1 MANQNSYLALVDRLN
16 SFRMRA
22 KFFKFAEQF
31 FSLST
36 IIALAVLFLPVFF
49 LIEQEDNIF
58 RWLVSLAAGILAIF
72 VGYRFL
78 LKPLLGLLV
87 YRNIPSL
94 DLTALKIGQSLPEV
108 KDKLSNAYQ
117 LIRQLPEMHGESE
130 TLAWSAFDT
139 IHKSTETVNFNA
151 SIDTTMAKRR
161 FGWFSVALV
170 FLIGAYIIFPTNY
183 SNAVTLLLNPAM
195 KPKTEALQFA
205 VTPGNAEVVRGE
217 NLEISV
223 SVKNAQ
229 IEKAQIIAEY
239 KEGGFSETHSLL
251 HNAQSKFGH
260 TFENVTEAF
269 SYFVT
274 LENERSQR
282 YDVSVID
289 LPDVRELQVTLK
301 YPRYSQMQ
309 PLKLDPNVGNIS
321 ALKGTRVELS
331 VMPNKPVASAA
342 VIFTGGDTLQME
354 KNSELIEASFQ
365 VKDDDSYYISLR
377 DKQDLTNK
385 KPIVYQISTVPDQ
398 SPVVEIT
405 FPGKDIDID
414 ESMEIPVA
422 IAGEDDFGFSKLQI
436 AYEVI
441 PGGAET
447 QTQKGFVE
455 VPYQAHEGKL
465 QARYVWDL
473 LPLVLLP
480 DDAVDYQA
488 VLYDNDT
495 VTGPKAA
502 HSKKYRL
509 RFPSVREIF
518 NQTAEQ
524 QEESVE
530 SFEKMVEKTKEV
542 KENVNEL
549 IQEMMRQKELDWEEK
564 QHLKE
569 NLESQK
575 DVFDK
580 LQEAQDK
587 LEEMVDRL
595 ERNDLL
601 SLETVEKYQELQ
613 DLLNEIAT
621 PELQKMLDELQ
632 SAIENVDP
640 QQIRKAL
647 EELQASQDEFLKSM
661 EKTINMLK
669 QLQAEQ
675 RLDEAIKTV
684 EEMQKQQEQINQE
697 TAQAPDSSSL
707 SKLAQKEMQQQE
719 SLSDLQKALKDLQ
732 SRMGE
737 LPNMQMPEEGI
748 KKAQEMAADNAAL
761 QSEMRRMLQQ
771 LQRNQQQQAQQSGEN
786 VSQSLQEMYDQLSQ
800 TQQQMQQQQK
810 SQAMQALRRGS
821 RDLLQLSKK
830 QEQLGQQSGS
840 QSQATAD
847 HRKMADEQQ
856 NLLSGMQRVVNQ
868 LFEMSQNSFFMPPE
882 IARELGKSMQGMQ
895 GAIGELENQNG
906 RNAASQQ
913 GQAMQGLNG
922 AVAELRK
929 AMQAMNQ
936 GGGSGS
942 GMEQLMQ
949 RLMGISGEQQG
960 INQQTQGMGNQGQL
974 SMQQQAGLAR
984 LAAQQEALR
993 KSLQELAQE
1002 SGGKNEILGSM
1013 DKIAQDMGEVAKDLA
1028 NQNISRQTLER
1039 QRRILSRLLDAT
1051 RSAQQRDVSKK
1062 RRAETGKQYTSIDPG
1077 FLPSDLG
1084 EAQTK
1089 IQQDLLK
1096 ALRENYSK
1104 DYKILIQKYFEALA
1118 KELREKGEQ

>member
-1 MANQNSYLALVDRLN
+1 MANQSSYLALVDRLR
-16 SFRMRA
+16 SFRTRA

-31 FSLST
+31 FSILT
-36 IIALAVLFLPVFF
+36 IIALIVLLLPVFF
-49 LIEQEDNIF
+49 LFGQEDNVF
-58 RWLVSLAAGILAIF
+58 RWLVSMTAGIVAIF
-72 VGYRFL
+72 ISYRFF
-78 LKPLLGLLV
+78 LKPLGSLLV
-87 YRNIPSL
+87 YRNTPSL
-94 DLTALKIGQSLPEV
+94 DHTALKIGRSLPEV

-130 TLAWSAFDT
+130 ALAWSAFDT
-139 IHKSTETVNFNA
+139 IHNATKNADFNA
-151 SIDTTMAKRR
+151 SIDTAKAKRR
-161 FGWFSVALV
+161 FGWFAIALV
-170 FLIGAYIIFPTNY
+170 LLVGAYIIFPTNY
-183 SNAVTLLLNPAM
+183 SNAVTLLLDPAL
-195 KPKTEALQFA
+195 KPKADALQFVVA
-205 VTPGNAEVVRGE
+205 PGNAEVVRGE
-217 NLEISV
+217 DLEIAV
-223 SVKNAQ
+223 SVKNALV
-229 IEKAQIIAEY
+229 EKAQIIAEY
-239 KEGGFSETHSLL
+239 KEGGFSETYSLSNFSQNRFS
-251 HNAQSKFGH
+251 HK
-260 TFENVTEAF
+260 FENVTEAF

-274 LENERSQR
+274 LKNERSRR

-301 YPRYSQMQ
+301 YPRYSKMQ
-309 PLKLDPNVGNIS
+309 PLRLDPNVGNIN

-331 VMPNKPVASAA
+331 VMPNKQIASAA

-354 KNSELIEASFQ
+354 KSSELFEANFHI
-365 VKDDDSYYISLR
+365 KDDDSYFISLR
-377 DKQDLTNK
+377 DKQDLANK
-385 KPIVYQISTVPDQ
+385 NPIVYQISTVPDQ

-436 AYEVI
+436 EYEVI

-447 QTQKGFVE
+447 QAQKGSVE
-455 VPYQAHEGKL
+455 VPYQTRQGKL
-465 QARYVWDL
+465 QARFVWDL
-473 LPLVLLP
+473 LPLILLP
-480 DDAVDYQA
+480 DDAVDYRA

-502 HSKKYRL
+502 YSKKYRL
-509 RFPSVREIF
+509 RFPSMREIF
-518 NQTAEQ
+518 NRTAEQ

-530 SFEKMVEKTKEV
+530 SFEEMVERTKEV
-542 KENVNEL
+542 KESVNEL
-549 IQEMMRQKELDWEEK
+549 IREMMRQQELDWEEK
-564 QHLKE
+564 QQLKE

-601 SLETVEKYQELQ
+601 SLETIEKYQELQ
-613 DLLNEIAT
+613 ELLDEIAT
-621 PELQKMLDELQ
+621 PELQKMLEQLQ

-647 EELQASQDEFLKSM
+647 EELQASQEEFLKSL
-661 EKTINMLK
+661 EKTINLLK

-684 EEMQKQQEQINQE
+684 EEMQKQQEQINRE
-697 TAQAPDSSSL
+697 AAQAPDSSSL

-719 SLSDLQKALKDLQ
+719 SLSDLQQALKDLQ
-732 SRMGE
+732 SRMNE
-737 LPNMQMPEEGI
+737 LPNLKMPEEVI

-771 LQRNQQQQAQQSGEN
+771 LRRNQKQQAQQSGEN
-786 VSQSLQEMYDQLSQ
+786 ISQSLQEMYDTLSQ
-800 TQQQMQQQQK
+800 AQQQMQQQQK
-810 SQAMQALRRGS
+810 SQTMQALRRGS

-830 QEQLGQQSGS
+830 QEQLSQQSGS
-840 QSQATAD
+840 QSRATAD

-868 LFEMSQNSFFMPPE
+868 LFEMSQNSFFVPPE

-895 GAIGELENQNG
+895 GAIGELEKQNG
-906 RNAASQQ
+906 RNASAQQ

-929 AMQAMNQ
+929 AMQAMSQ
-936 GGGSGS
+936 GGGGS

-949 RLMGISGEQQG
+949 RLTGISGEQQG
-960 INQQTQGMGNQGQL
+960 INQQTRGLGNQGQL

-1002 SGGKNEILGSM
+1002 LGGKNEILGSM
-1013 DKIAQDMGEVAKDLA
+1013 DKIAQDMGEVAQDLA
-1028 NQNISRQTLER
+1028 NQNINRQTLER

-1077 FLPSDLG
+1077 FLPADLG

-1096 ALRENYSK
+1096 ALRENYAK

-1118 KELREKGEQ
+1118 KELREKEKK